1 MFSNALHL
9 CYRYLGV
16 AGESSSVHRAIRM
29 EQNDDGDQEEYLA
42 VDDNAASNW
51 RSRVAFVD
59 GEEEDSEEYLGVEG
73 GSSAPRFAARRA
85 VNVEADDNDDEY
97 LEADDEVS
105 QAANASREHNGDGDD
120 DEYLGVAGGT
130 TATSGPSLAKRVAQD
145 DVAVSHPLRP
155 KLSIRDHDDADASS
169 DSFHHARR
177 VATDFGADREVEFL
191 GTIASSTEV
200 DRAEMATN
208 FVLMDRDDMAWPS
221 HPPAT
226 AGADNDE
233 YVDTSGYDGDDAG
246 EDAPR
251 ALSFDPSAFGG
262 QLVGSSTAAANNSAL
277 LWSSSPPARAAPI
290 KPATAPP
297 TSSGPRIVSADW
309 RMSTVQNAFGDD
321 DDLFEDNFDA
331 MVDNVPPQSGPA
343 QITAAMFVPTAGHR
357 GAAAG
362 RPSGRR
368 LGDRLA
374 NAFGRKRAPPM
385 AAAVPSSDSSDAF
398 LPMTQRSSIDAAGS
412 ATSSPAS
419 PEELPPTS
427 ASKRRFAARGASKR
441 PTLPGVSEQNGAS
454 ERQQS
459 PTDNDNDNVFVPSAD
474 RKSVRLAS
482 VREGSRGR
490 RSSGRTVSAMD
501 TATLDQHF
509 EV

>member
-1 MFSNALHL
+1 M
-9 CYRYLGV
+9 G
-16 AGESSSVHRAIRM
+16 
-29 EQNDDGDQEEYLA
+29 QDDDEQEEYLA
-42 VDDNAASNW
+42 VDDNAAHGW
-51 RSRVAFVD
+51 RSRGALGD
-59 GEEEDSEEYLGVEG
+59 GAEEDSEEYLGVEG

-97 LEADDEVS
+97 LEADDEES
-105 QAANASREHNGDGDD
+105 KAANASREHNSDGDD
-120 DEYLGVAGGT
+120 DEYLGVASGT
-130 TATSGPSLAKRVAQD
+130 TATSGPSLAKRVTQD
-145 DVAVSHPLRP
+145 DVAVSRPLRP
-155 KLSIRDHDDADASS
+155 KLSIHGHVDADTSS

-412 ATSSPAS
+412 APLSPSAPSSSAEVVTPS
-419 PEELPPTS
+419 S

-441 PTLPGVSEQNGAS
+441 PSLPSVSEQNGNRGKQS
-454 ERQQS
+454 S
-459 PTDNDNDNVFVPSAD
+459 PTDNDTDNVFVPSAD

-490 RSSGRTVSAMD
+490 RSRGSSGQKTPTMD
-501 TATLDQHF
+501 TATIDQHF